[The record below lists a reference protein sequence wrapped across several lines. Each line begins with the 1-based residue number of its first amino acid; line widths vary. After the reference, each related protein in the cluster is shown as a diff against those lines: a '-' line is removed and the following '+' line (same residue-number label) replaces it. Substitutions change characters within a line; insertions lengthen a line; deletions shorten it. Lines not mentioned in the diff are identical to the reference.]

1 MKIKKLTDKECLD
14 TFIDLLTN
22 RVTMNTA
29 FVEDDKGNLTHQV
42 VQVSCGKFVSVSQ
55 PEELKAP
62 LRPST
67 GAELG
72 ATVN

>member
-22 RVTMNTA
+22 RITLDTG

-42 VQVSCGKFVSVSQ
+42 VQVSCGEFVSNSQ
-55 PEELKAP
+55 PEELRVP

-67 GAELG
+67 GVELG
-72 ATVN
+72 AAVH